1 MTTVSDALDMTVRH
15 IDDRTAVVDVSGDV
29 DLHTSV
35 ALRAYVSALLAQ
47 GVRHLVLDLSA
58 TQYIDSTGLS
68 TFIRLLHA
76 AQRCGGSLR
85 LAAVPE
91 RLERMVAMTGI
102 EQLLPVHTTVDDALA
117 AGTGDPAPDDTGR
130 TPD

>member
-47 GVRHLVLDLSA
+47 GARHLVLDLSA

-76 AQRCGGSLR
+76 AERCGGSLH

-102 EQLLPVHTTVDDALA
+102 AQLLPVHATVDDALA
-117 AGTGDPAPDDTGR
+117 AGTAGPPAGDAEG
-130 TPD
+130 TPG